1 MPNAD
6 FFTRFGLFVDK
17 EFLDPE
23 TCARLRSDV
32 QSATSIPATVRDRG
46 ATYTVDE
53 SVRRTKWADV
63 SAETRSFVEDRVLT
77 LKPTLERHFDLELTG
92 CQPLQFLVYRK
103 CDFFQ
108 AHVDSVREPDAA
120 EFSRER
126 RVAVVLFLNSESE
139 EPGPDSYGG
148 GSLTFYGLLP
158 DPRAKSYGFP
168 LIGEAGVLVAFLPE
182 VVHEVTPVTHGE
194 RYTVVT
200 WFV

>member
-6 FFTRFGLFVDK
+6 FFPRFGLFVDRD
-17 EFLDPE
+17 FLDAE
-23 TCARLRSDV
+23 ACARLRSDV
-32 QSATSIPATVRDRG
+32 QSATRIPATVRDKG
-46 ATYTVDE
+46 DTYTVDE

-63 SAETRSFVEDRVLT
+63 SAEARSFVEERVRALR
-77 LKPTLERHFDLELTG
+77 PVLEKHFNLELTG
-92 CQPLQFLVYRK
+92 CQQLQFLVYREG
-103 CDFFQ
+103 DFFQ

-126 RVAVVLFLNSESE
+126 RLAMVLFLNSESE
-139 EPGPDSYGG
+139 EPGPDFYGG
-148 GSLTFYGLLP
+148 GSLTFYGLLT
-158 DPRAKSYGFP
+158 DPRAKSYGLP
-168 LIGEAGVLVAFLPE
+168 LVGEAGLLVAFLPE

>member
-1 MPNAD
+1 MPNAE
-6 FFTRFGLFVDK
+6 FFTRLGLFVDK
-17 EFLDPE
+17 DFLDAE
-23 TCARLRSDV
+23 ACARLRSDV
-32 QSATSIPATVRDRG
+32 RSATNIPATVRDKG
-46 ATYTVDE
+46 DTYTVDE

-63 SAETRSFVEDRVLT
+63 SAETRSFVEERVRA
-77 LKPTLERHFDLELTG
+77 LKPALERHFELELTG

-103 CDFFQ
+103 GDFFQ
-108 AHVDSVREPDAA
+108 AHVDSVRESDAA

-126 RVAVVLFLNSESE
+126 RLAVVLFLNSESG

-158 DPRAKSYGFP
+158 DPRAKSYGLP
-168 LIGEAGVLVAFLPE
+168 LIGEAGLLVAFLPE
-182 VVHEVTPVTHGE
+182 VIHEVTAVTHGE